1 MRDWIVIAVLYAL
14 FLACFRFLGGLGAAG
29 DALRRWGKA
38 SASIRSN
45 PGSSS

>member
-1 MRDWIVIAVLYAL
+1 MRDWIVIAVLYTL
-14 FLACFRFLGGLGAAG
+14 FLAFFRFLGGLGAAG

-38 SASIRSN
+38 SASIRIN

>member
-14 FLACFRFLGGLGAAG
+14 FLAFFRSLGGLGAAAE
-29 DALRRWGKA
+29 ALRRWGKA
-38 SASIRSN
+38 STSIRSN

>member
-1 MRDWIVIAVLYAL
+1 MRDWIVIAVLYTL
-14 FLACFRFLGGLGAAG
+14 FLALFRFLGGLGAAG

-38 SASIRSN
+38 SASIRIN